1 LDNQT
6 IWNAVLLLHDM
17 PLSKLDG
24 SLGWVVLR
32 DGCALAYPT
41 GTKQRDVTAFAK
53 RAERFKGPVLCYA
66 WAVPRFEAAVPRATV
81 YSLPET
87 LLKKFRRSA
96 ALLVDDRQVPG
107 ASEAAE

>member
-1 LDNQT
+1 
-6 IWNAVLLLHDM
+6 
-17 PLSKLDG
+17 
-24 SLGWVVLR
+24 
-32 DGCALAYPT
+32 
-41 GTKQRDVTAFAK
+41 
-53 RAERFKGPVLCYA
+53 
-66 WAVPRFEAAVPRATV
+66 VPRFEAAVPRATV